1 MGKLTVSSSPHIVG
15 GDNTRGIMLDVII
28 ALLPAVAGGVIIF
41 GWYSLLV
48 VATCAGAA
56 VISEFLYCLAAKKDQ
71 TVGDLSAVV
80 TGILLGLNLPP
91 AIPLWVCA
99 LGSAIAIIIVK
110 QFFGGLGQN
119 FVNPAIAA
127 RIVLVLSFPTL
138 MTKWIEPLAWMNGAQ
153 TVMTSATPLA
163 DSAPHHSYLDLFLGL
178 RGGCIGE
185 GCIFLL
191 LCGGLYLVVRKA
203 ISPIIP
209 LSFMGTVA
217 VFAIIFGKDPLV
229 WLMSGGVVIGAVFMA
244 TDYVTSPIT
253 NLGKLIFGIG
263 CGLFTAIIRQY
274 GFLPEGASFAIL
286 LMNIIVPH
294 IDNLTVKKP
303 FGWEAVKK

>member
-1 MGKLTVSSSPHIVG
+1 MGNLTVSSSPHIVG
-15 GDNTRGIMLDVII
+15 GDNTRGIMLDVVI

-41 GWYSLLV
+41 GWYTLLV
-48 VATCAGAA
+48 AAVCVGAA

-80 TGILLGLNLPP
+80 TGLLLALNLPP
-91 AIPLWVCA
+91 AIPLWVGA
-99 LGSAIAIIIVK
+99 VGSAIAIIVVK

-127 RIVLVLSFPTL
+127 RIILVLSFPTL
-138 MTKWIEPLAWMNGAQ
+138 MTQWIEPLSWMNGAQ
-153 TVMTSATPLA
+153 AAMTSATPLA
-163 DSAPHHSYLDLFLGL
+163 EAAVEYSYWDLFLGL

-185 GCIFLL
+185 SCILLL
-191 LCGGLYLVVRKA
+191 LCGGLYLVVRRV

-217 VFAIIFGKDPLV
+217 VCALFFGKDPLMWV
-229 WLMSGGVVIGAVFMA
+229 MSGGVVIGAIFMA

-253 NLGKLIFGIG
+253 NWGKLIFGIG
-263 CGLFTAIIRQY
+263 CGILTAVIRQY

-286 LMNIIVPH
+286 LMNILVPH
-294 IDNLTVKKP
+294 IDNLTAKKP
-303 FGWEAVKK
+303 FGWEAAKK